1 MPGIMALTRLE
12 IRRVL
17 RNRRVMFFSVIYPV
31 ALYLIIGKQGNKLLG
46 GVDFSVYYML
56 AMATF
61 GSLGTSL
68 NNTAIRI
75 AQERKEGWT
84 RQLRLTAL
92 PGEGYVI
99 AKVLT
104 AGVAAIPSIAL
115 VYLVGAT
122 VNHVR
127 LSASTWVISGVTI
140 WIGALI
146 FAALAV
152 AIGYALPNDTVQLVT
167 MITYIAMSFLG
178 GLWFTVSGALGDF
191 AKALPTYQVNEV
203 SRNMI
208 SHQPVSG
215 VSYLVLAIWLACAA
229 GLAGWLFRRDS
240 RGA

>member
-1 MPGIMALTRLE
+1 MPGTLALTRLE
-12 IRRVL
+12 IRRAL
-17 RNRRVMFFSVIYPV
+17 RNRRVMFFSVAYPV
-31 ALYLIIGKQGNKLLG
+31 ALYLIIGKQGKATLN

-92 PGEGYVI
+92 PGEGYVV

-104 AGVAAIPSIAL
+104 AGVMALPSIGL
-115 VYLVGAT
+115 VFLVGGLFNSVHLGAAGW
-122 VNHVR
+122 VV
-127 LSASTWVISGVTI
+127 SAVTI

-152 AIGYALPNDTVQLVT
+152 AIGYSLPNDTVQLVT
-167 MITYIAMSFLG
+167 MIVYLGMSFLG

-191 AKALPTYQVNEV
+191 AKALPTYQENEV
-203 SRNMI
+203 SRNVI
-208 SHQPVSG
+208 AHHPVSA
-215 VSYLVLAIWLACAA
+215 VSYLVLAIWLVAA
-229 GLAGWLFRRDS
+229 ASLAGWLFRRDS
-240 RGA
+240 RTD